1 MATPGVY
8 AVGNAE
14 SSRVA
19 GRREH
24 RSSRAWPVVAGMAG
38 RRGRGRS
45 SRARPVVVSALLI
58 LGLVVLALVAPAIA
72 SAHAGYKSSDPPAGA
87 VVKTAPSVVTVHF
100 EENVN
105 PQGSDIIIYDATRK
119 QVSTAPAQVSRAD
132 LTTMT
137 LPMNGD
143 GDGTYLV
150 EWHTVS
156 ADDGDPDIGGFTFT
170 VNAKAVAQA
179 TPAATQHGNAAGGG
193 SGGAPVWLTV
203 LIGLAGLALG
213 GAGGVYA
220 ARRPAA

>member
-1 MATPGVY
+1 MAQIATPG
-8 AVGNAE
+8 ACGAGAATC
-14 SSRVA
+14 SGVA

-24 RSSRAWPVVAGMAG
+24 RLPH
-38 RRGRGRS
+38 
-45 SRARPVVVSALLI
+45 ARPVVVSALLT
-58 LGLVVLALVAPAIA
+58 LGLAVLALVAPAIA

-105 PQGSDIIIYDATRK
+105 PQGSDIIVYDATRK

-137 LPMNGD
+137 LPMAGD

-170 VNAKAVAQA
+170 VNSKAGAQV
-179 TPAATQHGNAAGGG
+179 TPAPAQRNNSAGGG
-193 SGGAPVWLTV
+193 TGGVPVWLTV
-203 LIGLAGLALG
+203 LIGLVGLALG
-213 GAGGVYA
+213 GASGYYA